1 MYYHLNSASQF
12 ILAILMISMVDSF
25 GALGAPIGLI
35 GAFLACLA
43 VIRTM
48 TYGGVALCKF
58 GYRKIKSKRVIA

>member
-1 MYYHLNSASQF
+1 
-12 ILAILMISMVDSF
+12 MISMVDSF